1 MEEREIALVETKKF
15 TILIAVNHAHFSSRF
30 AGFFLKAVAWIEY
43 RVTISSF
50 LLIRSTFLHGKRLC
64 C

>member
-1 MEEREIALVETKKF
+1 MEERKIALVET
-15 TILIAVNHAHFSSRF
+15 ILIAINHAHFSSRF
-30 AGFFLKAVAWIEY
+30 AGFFFKSSCMD
-43 RVTISSF
+43 RVKGHISSF